1 MSTNEGNSASGSAE
15 TKTRFAKG
23 AALLAL
29 LMAIGIGISGCADY
43 YGPGYGYGPHYATT
57 VGVGYGGPYGYG
69 YGGYP
74 YGGYPY
80 GGYPYGYGYGSGAS
94 VVIRSGGYHGYRRP
108 YYNRGGYYP
117 RTGTAAS
124 RTRSSG
130 QTTSSTG
137 HHRRTQPVVQP

>member
-1 MSTNEGNSASGSAE
+1 MQANFN
-15 TKTRFAKG
+15 
-23 AALLAL
+23 
-29 LMAIGIGISGCADY
+29 
-43 YGPGYGYGPHYATT
+43 
-57 VGVGYGGPYGYG
+57 
-69 YGGYP
+69 GGYP

-124 RTRSSG
+124 RTRTRLKRKSASKRCCWKLSGMSG
-130 QTTSSTG
+130 QPMRCVSTVPI
-137 HHRRTQPVVQP
+137 TA